1 MRVTMLETGVS
12 VLSKPDGASLLLT
25 RLSMDDEVELGKAVK
40 EKGVSWVEVA
50 LPDGRR
56 GYIAGETKIYKITSA
71 SINQD
76 EVDLFEQPAFRGA
89 RKARLVKGHKILLLK
104 VVPGENGDWV
114 RVRDLKGV
122 EGYIHGE
129 TRILKEGSK
138 EGADKTPPVDAGRP
152 VQAPSRKPRTAGTTD
167 IRNGIVAIIFG
178 LIVTGGSYLLAPQL
192 GGKYYITWGLVV
204 LGVLWLLRG
213 VFRVARGK

>member
-1 MRVTMLETGVS
+1 MRVTLLENGVS

-25 RLSMDDEVELGKAVK
+25 PLSVDDEVELGKAVK
-40 EKGVSWVEVA
+40 EKGVSWVEVV

-56 GYIAGETKIYKITSA
+56 GYISGETKIHKITTA

-76 EVDLFEQPAFRGA
+76 EADLFEQPAFRGA
-89 RKARLVKGHKILLLK
+89 RKARLVKGHKVLLLK

-129 TRILKEGSK
+129 TRILKEGTK
-138 EGADKTPPVDAGRP
+138 EGAEKTPRADASRP
-152 VQAPSRKPRTAGTTD
+152 VQAPAKKPRTAGATD
-167 IRNGIVAIIFG
+167 IRNGIVAILLG
-178 LIVTGGSYLLAPQL
+178 LIVTGGTYLLAPQF